1 MRLVPL
7 LALSALLE
15 LGTGFKAKGDISEGL
30 LRVARHHAYH
40 STCTLELTCSLHLWR
55 LAYWALVVQV
65 KKQNLRK

>member
-15 LGTGFKAKGDISEGL
+15 LGTGFKAKRDISEGL

-40 STCTLELTCSLHLWR
+40 STCTLELTCSLQP
-55 LAYWALVVQV
+55 LVEVGV
-65 KKQNLRK
+65 LGSGCSGKETES